1 MNIIGI
7 IFLVIL
13 LGAGGYFAVWAMKK
27 TLADDTGKNRRE
39 RRGSRR

>member
-7 IFLVIL
+7 IFLIVL

-27 TLADDTGKNRRE
+27 TLADDTDKNRRQ
-39 RRGSRR
+39 RRGAKR